1 VFISDGTIPL
11 EKRKIQNCNMSKII
25 FTCLISLGFIFLSS
39 CQKDYVKLND
49 EEIND
54 YLSKNNLQA
63 EKTSEG
69 LYYIIN
75 EEGTGDRPTVSDRVT
90 VHYSGYL
97 TNGTIF
103 DSSYDRGQ
111 RATFPLSGVIKGWQ
125 MGIPKIK
132 EGGSCKLII
141 PSHLAYGANP
151 PSGSIPKNAVLIFD
165 IELFEVN

>member
-1 VFISDGTIPL
+1 MRNLIYLFLTG
-11 EKRKIQNCNMSKII
+11 II
-25 FTCLISLGFIFLSS
+25 FGCVG

-49 EEIND
+49 DEIKE
-54 YLSKNNLQA
+54 YISKNNLDAQR
-63 EKTSEG
+63 TTEG

-75 EEGTGDRPTVSDRVT
+75 EEGNGDRPTVSDDVT

-97 TNGTIF
+97 INGSIF
-103 DSSYDRGQ
+103 DSSYDRGE
-111 RATFPLSGVIKGWQ
+111 RASFPLRAVIQGWQ
-125 MGIPKIK
+125 IGIPKIK

>member
-1 VFISDGTIPL
+1 MRNLIYLFLTG
-11 EKRKIQNCNMSKII
+11 II
-25 FTCLISLGFIFLSS
+25 FGCVG

-49 EEIND
+49 DEIKE
-54 YLSKNNLQA
+54 YISKNNLDAQR
-63 EKTSEG
+63 TTEG

-75 EEGTGDRPTVSDRVT
+75 EEGNGDRPTVSDDVT

-97 TNGTIF
+97 TNGSIF
-103 DSSYDRGQ
+103 DSSYDRGE
-111 RATFPLSGVIKGWQ
+111 RASFPLRAVIQGWQ
-125 MGIPKIK
+125 IGIPKIK

-151 PSGSIPKNAVLIFD
+151 PRGSIPKNAVLIFD

>member
-1 VFISDGTIPL
+1 MRYLIYSFLTIIVFG
-11 EKRKIQNCNMSKII
+11 CV
-25 FTCLISLGFIFLSS
+25 S

-49 EEIND
+49 DEIKD
-54 YLSKNNLQA
+54 YISKNNLDAQR
-63 EKTSEG
+63 TTEG

-75 EEGTGDRPTVSDRVT
+75 EEGTGDRPTVSDDVT

-97 TNGTIF
+97 TTGSIF
-103 DSSYDRGQ
+103 DPSYDRGE
-111 RATFPLSGVIKGWQ
+111 RVSFPLRGVIQGWQ
-125 MGIPKIK
+125 IGIPKIK

-151 PSGSIPKNAVLIFD
+151 PSRSIPENAVLIFD